1 MSSLI
6 NIINVVNTILNTP
19 RIGWLQRGVPQAIAE
34 SVGDHVLLT
43 SYIAMILCNNVQR
56 IDGSIDA
63 DKCVSM
69 ALIHDAHEALIGNV
83 GNSVRSLIS
92 DWKDIEVRLFDELQ
106 FPEELRNYFREYR
119 YGLSTEGKIVNL
131 SDKLATLIR
140 ACVYA
145 RAGYDT
151 RELIINY
158 KELVEKM
165 LGEFTGVVGQVINNV
180 VKPVLSWCD
189 NRAITN
195 TLGNEPPQ

>member
-1 MSSLI
+1 M
-6 NIINVVNTILNTP
+6 
-19 RIGWLQRGVPQAIAE
+19 
-34 SVGDHVLLT
+34 
-43 SYIAMILCNNVQR
+43 AMILCNNVQR

-158 KELVEKM
+158 KELVEKKCWVNSQVL
-165 LGEFTGVVGQVINNV
+165 LGRSLITSSNPSFHGVITVPSLTPSVMSL
-180 VKPVLSWCD
+180 LS
-189 NRAITN
+189 
-195 TLGNEPPQ
+195 EPNLPQPTT

>member
-1 MSSLI
+1 MATAWSS
-6 NIINVVNTILNTP
+6 P
-19 RIGWLQRGVPQAIAE
+19 GYCE

-158 KELVEKM
+158 KELVEKKCWVNSQVL
-165 LGEFTGVVGQVINNV
+165 LGRSLITSSNPSFHGVITVPSLTPSVMSL
-180 VKPVLSWCD
+180 LS
-189 NRAITN
+189 
-195 TLGNEPPQ
+195 EPNLPQPTT